1 MSTDLSLNPET
12 HCPAASAP
20 GRLAGAARP
29 AGRILLA
36 LGVFLG
42 LAVGVSAAQ
51 DPPRGSRNLPVDHW
65 AYEYIQRL
73 RTRGLLASLN
83 PLVRPH
89 RRGDIAIALAA
100 LDPDTLSNP
109 VAGWVRLLHAEFWR
123 ELDRIARREVVAW
136 GVSAT
141 GTLVASTGQRLDVLR
156 PIGDA
161 DAWPRTS
168 VGAWVERGPFAA
180 EARLTYEGQLEDDP
194 DGPVDQGRM
203 GRTDNGYLSL
213 GVSWADVWFGRVK
226 QNWSALG
233 TQGLMVSDGA
243 PAYNQIAYEVRVG
256 PFALRSLTG
265 ELETLPP
272 TGAFGLKRYL
282 SAHRFEYR
290 SDHVALAVG
299 EATLFASD
307 KGFQLRFLNPLEGTL
322 LQTTTRAPGAGIENV
337 ENSMVEALAWF
348 GGGGVEGYVEF
359 LVDDIDA
366 NPGPL
371 GAEPFTYA
379 FTLGTRFATIAPWLE
394 LGLEYAQVSA
404 FAYRA
409 PLVDLD
415 RDGVV
420 ESMVDS
426 WTFVGRGLGDNFSDF
441 DRFTLTADLF
451 TGLRGL
457 RLTPLLQIQR
467 QGEGSFRDPV
477 PPRDIHVAS
486 PALFLGVKET
496 TVRLGL
502 RGRFQPNRFVHV
514 SWDVG
519 ENFIQDAQHVRGRDV
534 SDFTAVLEAGFMLEL
549 PLRR

>member
-1 MSTDLSLNPET
+1 MWTSSYLRFDVRRLALT
-12 HCPAASAP
+12 A
-20 GRLAGAARP
+20 RLAGRT
-29 AGRILLA
+29 LLA
-36 LGVFLG
+36 SGVLLGVAG
-42 LAVGVSAAQ
+42 LCTAQ
-51 DPPRGSRNLPVDHW
+51 EPPRGSRNLAVDHW
-65 AYEYIQRL
+65 AYEYVQRL
-73 RTRGLLASLN
+73 RTRGFLTNLN
-83 PLVRPH
+83 PLVRPY
-89 RRGDIAIALAA
+89 RRGDIATALAE
-100 LDPDTLSNP
+100 LDPDTLSSP
-109 VAGWVRLLHAEFWR
+109 VAWWVRLLRTEFWR
-123 ELDRIARREVVAW
+123 ELDRIARRDVGAG
-136 GVSAT
+136 GVSFE
-141 GTLVASTGQRLDVLR
+141 GTLVASTGRRLDVLR
-156 PIGDA
+156 PIGDPE
-161 DAWPRTS
+161 AWPRTS
-168 VGAWVERGPFAA
+168 AGAWVERGPFAA
-180 EARLTYEGQLEDDP
+180 EARLTYEGQLENDP

-203 GRTDNGYLSL
+203 GRTDNGYLSV
-213 GVSWADVWFGRVK
+213 GVSWADVWFGRFK

-233 TQGLMVSDGA
+233 TEGLMVSDGA

-265 ELETLPP
+265 ELETLPA
-272 TGAFGLKRYL
+272 TGALALKRYL

-290 SDHVALAVG
+290 SAHIALAVG
-299 EATLFASD
+299 EATLFATD
-307 KGFQLRFLNPLEGTL
+307 RGFQLRFLNPLEGTL
-322 LQTTTRAPGAGIENV
+322 IQTTTRAPGASNENV
-337 ENSMVEALAWF
+337 ENSVVEGLAWF
-348 GGGGVEGYVEF
+348 GSGGVEGYVEF
-359 LVDDIDA
+359 LVDDIDT

-379 FTLGTRFATIAPWLE
+379 FTVGARFATIAPWFE

-415 RDGVV
+415 GDGVP
-420 ESMVDS
+420 ESMVDT
-426 WTFVGRGLGDNFSDF
+426 WTFIGHGLGDNFSDF

-514 SWDVG
+514 TWDVG
-519 ENFIQDAQHVRGRDV
+519 ENLIHDAQHLPGRGI
-534 SDFTAVLEAGFMLEL
+534 SDFTAVVEAGVTLDL